1 MNTFDYMT
9 LFSVKDNS
17 LVTTKKGVRV
27 YIPERYEER
36 GVMTVGETVKTYAI
50 FELEYGGKKAGVIL
64 PSMIEMCPSHVE
76 RVVEDTRYLLLSF
89 EPGSVFIKNI
99 NVVPSADCL
108 YFMFVEFISL
118 GRMPRFIAYSDAMT
132 MFDKAAEFTGVD
144 FEVPHSV
151 MEMIPAELYRD
162 PDNPFVKFRHTD
174 GKKKPMFAGLR
185 NVALGP
191 ESDTARIGGSYST
204 DGLQASVVV
213 NQSDKH
219 SVLEDLLRG

>member
-9 LFSVKDNS
+9 LFETKGSS
-17 LVTTKKGVRV
+17 LVTKKKGVRV

-36 GVMTVGETVKTYAI
+36 GVLTIGDTVKTYAL
-50 FELEYGGKKAGVIL
+50 FEIEHEGKKAGVIL
-64 PSMIEMCPSHVE
+64 PSLIEMCPSHVE
-76 RVVEDTRYLLLSF
+76 RVDEDTKYFRLDF
-89 EPGSVFIKNI
+89 EPGSIFIKNL

-118 GRMPRFIAYSDAMT
+118 GRMPRFIAYDDAMT

-151 MEMIPAELYRD
+151 MEMISCELYRD